1 MSWTSNTLGV
11 KCEPP
16 LFKEMYKLA
25 KDKKASRMF
34 IVNEILD
41 DGFNASAQGRYFL
54 FHSLLEY
61 SFYMNGLHDFVDLS
75 ALITRIFKLWR
86 SFCYCEIGTRNSL
99 FFTRTYNE
107 PLLLF

>member
-1 MSWTSNTLGV
+1 MLWESNVLDI

-41 DGFNASAQGRYFL
+41 DGFNASAQGKFFL
-54 FHSLLEY
+54 
-61 SFYMNGLHDFVDLS
+61 GLWGFTICYQDFL
-75 ALITRIFKLWR
+75 
-86 SFCYCEIGTRNSL
+86 
-99 FFTRTYNE
+99 
-107 PLLLF
+107 

>member
-1 MSWTSNTLGV
+1 MGV

-54 FHSLLEY
+54 FHSLLKV
-61 SFYMNGLHDFVDLS
+61 S
-75 ALITRIFKLWR
+75 
-86 SFCYCEIGTRNSL
+86 
-99 FFTRTYNE
+99 
-107 PLLLF
+107 

>member
-1 MSWTSNTLGV
+1 MRSVFQIEESKMSVTCLAVSCLGHQMFWASNVLDI

-41 DGFNASAQGRYFL
+41 DGFNASAQGKYF
-54 FHSLLEY
+54 FGCGVS
-61 SFYMNGLHDFVDLS
+61 
-75 ALITRIFKLWR
+75 
-86 SFCYCEIGTRNSL
+86 
-99 FFTRTYNE
+99 
-107 PLLLF
+107 

>member
-1 MSWTSNTLGV
+1 MLWASNVLDI

-41 DGFNASAQGRYFL
+41 DGFNASAQG
-54 FHSLLEY
+54 
-61 SFYMNGLHDFVDLS
+61 
-75 ALITRIFKLWR
+75 T
-86 SFCYCEIGTRNSL
+86 
-99 FFTRTYNE
+99 
-107 PLLLF
+107 

>member
-1 MSWTSNTLGV
+1 MSWTPNTLGV

-41 DGFNASAQGRYFL
+41 DGFNASAQGKYF
-54 FHSLLEY
+54 
-61 SFYMNGLHDFVDLS
+61 FVS
-75 ALITRIFKLWR
+75 QFARVLILYER
-86 SFCYCEIGTRNSL
+86 
-99 FFTRTYNE
+99 
-107 PLLLF
+107 PP